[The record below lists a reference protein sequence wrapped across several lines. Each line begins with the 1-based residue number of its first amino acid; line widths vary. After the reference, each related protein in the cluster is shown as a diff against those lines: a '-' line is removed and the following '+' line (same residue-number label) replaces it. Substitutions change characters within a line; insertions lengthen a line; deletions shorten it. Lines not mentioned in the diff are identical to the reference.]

1 MSQFNREYNYSDF
14 IAIDLIQFVKLDYR
28 SLNQNFNLKSKVN
41 KNNREETF
49 GGLSLIQSRIN
60 MIIEKVIL

>member
-14 IAIDLIQFVKLDYR
+14 IAIDLIQFVKLDYC

-49 GGLSLIQSRIN
+49 GGLSLIKSRIN

>member
-1 MSQFNREYNYSDF
+1 MSQFNIEYNYSDF

>member
-1 MSQFNREYNYSDF
+1 MSQFNIEYNYSDF
-14 IAIDLIQFVKLDYR
+14 IAIDLIQFVKLDYC

-49 GGLSLIQSRIN
+49 GGLSLIKSRIN